1 LPISIS
7 WITYNSIWYPIGVIA
22 VFTIV
27 QFLEAYILF
36 PLAVGKRLKINALV
50 IIVVII
56 AGGIIWGAAGM
67 ILFIPFLSILKLIA
81 DRSKDLKSLSLLLGD
96 GKLN

>member
-1 LPISIS
+1 
-7 WITYNSIWYPIGVIA
+7 